1 MGIPFVQF
9 LGGSAGNQSVTVTA
23 SSTANVL
30 GSWVSFG
37 TLSSPSDHLQILF
50 DSTLENTNFSALC
63 NIGIGPSG
71 SQTVLIPNIPTWY
84 LNTLAGGYP
93 QNNIDFDIPL
103 LPAGTEIWGNLQSSY
118 ASYAPRISLGVQRT
132 GHGRKALYQ
141 SLGAVTSSSGGTG
154 FSMGANAYGSWVS
167 LGTVSQK
174 FSELNL
180 LSVRDNSSL
189 NTVNIGVG
197 GSTSQE
203 ILLENIP
210 VTILGNFQKFIGDFP
225 AGEYW
230 IQGQGTESFSSQ
242 AIFLIA

>member
-37 TLSSPSDHLQILF
+37 TPSSPFDHLQIII
-50 DSTLENTNFSALC
+50 DSTLQATEYSSLL

-71 SQTVLIPNIPTWY
+71 SQVVLVPNIPGW
-84 LNTLAGGYP
+84 NIEANNGYP
-93 QNNIDFDIPL
+93 QLNIDLDISL
-103 LPAGTEIWGNLQSSY
+103 LPAGTEIWANLQSSY
-118 ASYAPRISLGVQRT
+118 ASYAPRISLGVQQT
-132 GHGRKALYQ
+132 GHGRKAPYQ